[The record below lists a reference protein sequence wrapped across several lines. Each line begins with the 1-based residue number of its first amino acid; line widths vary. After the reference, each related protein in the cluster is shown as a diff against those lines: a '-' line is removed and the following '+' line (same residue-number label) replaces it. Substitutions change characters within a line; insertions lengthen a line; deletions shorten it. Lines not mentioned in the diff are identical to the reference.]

1 MKDKVYKALH
11 NADGTLNR
19 MTLAGLVSSL
29 LLLVQQI
36 AGLLGMDLTG
46 QMAAVQDCIN
56 TALTILTVVGVV
68 SVPKEEDNDDK
79 K

>member
-1 MKDKVYKALH
+1 MRDKVYKALH
-11 NADGTLNR
+11 NVDGTLNR
-19 MTLAGLVSSL
+19 LTLAGLVSAL

-36 AGLLGMDLTG
+36 SSLLGMDLTG
-46 QMAAVQDCIN
+46 KMAAVQDCIN
-56 TALTILTVVGVV
+56 TALTILTIVGVV

>member
-11 NADGTLNR
+11 NVDGTLNR
-19 MTLAGLVSSL
+19 MTLAGLVSAL

-56 TALTILTVVGVV
+56 TALTILTIVGVV
-68 SVPKEEDNDDK
+68 SVPKDGATNEK
-79 K
+79 

>member
-11 NADGTLNR
+11 NVDGTLNR
-19 MTLAGLVSSL
+19 MTLAGLVSAL
-29 LLLVQQI
+29 LLLVQQL

-46 QMAAVQDCIN
+46 HMAAVQDCIN
-56 TALTILTVVGVV
+56 TALTILTIVGVV

>member
-1 MKDKVYKALH
+1 MRDKVYKALH

-19 MTLAGLVSSL
+19 MTLAGLVSAL

-36 AGLLGMDLTG
+36 AGLLGVDLTG

-56 TALTILTVVGVV
+56 TVLTILTILGVV
-68 SVPKEEDNDDK
+68 SVPKDGATNEK
-79 K
+79 

>member
-1 MKDKVYKALH
+1 MRDKVYKALH

-19 MTLAGLVSSL
+19 MTLAGLVSAL
-29 LLLVQQI
+29 LLFVQQL

-56 TALTILTVVGVV
+56 TALTILTIVGVV
-68 SVPKEEDNDDK
+68 SVPKDGATNEK
-79 K
+79 

>member
-19 MTLAGLVSSL
+19 MTLAGLVSAL
-29 LLLVQQI
+29 LLLVQQL

-56 TALTILTVVGVV
+56 TALTILTIVGVV
-68 SVPKEEDNDDK
+68 SVPKDGATNEK
-79 K
+79 

>member
-19 MTLAGLVSSL
+19 MTLAGLVSAL
-29 LLLVQQI
+29 LLFVQQL

-56 TALTILTVVGVV
+56 TALTILTIVGVV
-68 SVPKEEDNDDK
+68 SVPKDGATNEK
-79 K
+79 

>member
-1 MKDKVYKALH
+1 MRDKVYKALH
-11 NADGTLNR
+11 NVDGTLNR
-19 MTLAGLVSSL
+19 MTLAGLVSAL
-29 LLLVQQI
+29 LLLVQQV

-46 QMAAVQDCIN
+46 QMASVQDCIN
-56 TALTILTVVGVV
+56 TALTILTIVGVV

>member
-19 MTLAGLVSSL
+19 MTLAGLVSAL
-29 LLLVQQI
+29 LLLVQQV

-56 TALTILTVVGVV
+56 TALTILTIVGVV
-68 SVPKEEDNDDK
+68 SVPKDGATNGK
-79 K
+79 

>member
-19 MTLAGLVSSL
+19 MTLAGLVSAL

-36 AGLLGMDLTG
+36 AGLLGVDLTG

-56 TALTILTVVGVV
+56 TALTILTIVGVV
-68 SVPKEEDNDDK
+68 SVPKDGATNEK
-79 K
+79 

>member
-11 NADGTLNR
+11 NVDGTLNR
-19 MTLAGLVSSL
+19 MTLAGLVSAL
-29 LLLVQQI
+29 LLLVQQL

-56 TALTILTVVGVV
+56 TALTILTIVGVV
-68 SVPKEEDNDDK
+68 SVPKDGATNEK
-79 K
+79 